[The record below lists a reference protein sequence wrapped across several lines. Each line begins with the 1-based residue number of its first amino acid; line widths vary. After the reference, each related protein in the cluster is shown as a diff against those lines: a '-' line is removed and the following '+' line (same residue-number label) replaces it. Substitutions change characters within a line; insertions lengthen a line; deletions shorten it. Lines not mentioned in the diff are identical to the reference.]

1 MRGLKRSRSAARI
14 AAGHA
19 FVQNLRRGHYELA
32 RRLTA
37 APPGYCIQPA
47 RTGYVTCASPDP
59 TLAPV
64 TLDATDP
71 PVVGAGPVLPPGDR
85 GRIEPEAGIVGRTT
99 REPSQDLV
107 AGHGGTPQRL
117 RAVPVTG
124 SAADGVRKPGPGC
137 RWRHCG
143 ASFIRGH
150 SRLTVQRLQRSRR
163 HERRRNAIQSLR

>member
-1 MRGLKRSRSAARI
+1 MRGLKRFRSAARI

-71 PVVGAGPVLPPGDR
+71 PVVGPGPVLPPGDR

-99 REPSQDLV
+99 REPRQDLV
-107 AGHGGTPQRL
+107 AGHGGTPNDY
-117 RAVPVTG
+117 G
-124 SAADGVRKPGPGC
+124 
-137 RWRHCG
+137 
-143 ASFIRGH
+143 
-150 SRLTVQRLQRSRR
+150 RSR
-163 HERRRNAIQSLR
+163 